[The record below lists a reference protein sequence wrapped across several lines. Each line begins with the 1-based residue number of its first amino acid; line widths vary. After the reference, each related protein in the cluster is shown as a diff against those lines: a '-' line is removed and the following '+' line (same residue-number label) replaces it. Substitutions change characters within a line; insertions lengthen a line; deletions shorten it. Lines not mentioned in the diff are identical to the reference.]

1 MPLLS
6 GGRKILWIITGLF
19 LLFSTLIVTITEV
32 ALPAAMIFPAL
43 YCLYSEKVPIR
54 WSPLVAIIPLVL
66 GILPSLR
73 FGAVTYGALLASA
86 FIMLMFLRKGYLGL
100 AIAIPSSLFFFLFML
115 VVITTAWYEGN
126 NFQTVLFQ
134 WTDQI
139 LNQVQMVYQGLLSAQ
154 DMERFQM
161 SRPVIQARIV
171 SLFPSIVLTSTATIL
186 WLNLQIVSGTFR
198 NVVLRT
204 WRSPDWV
211 VAIFILAGVLTL
223 VQHPTA
229 SAIGLNILITVGQVY
244 FFQGMGIVAYFMN
257 EQKWPGVIR
266 WPLYILIL
274 IQIYIMIIVAGL
286 GLFDTWFD
294 FRKRIRATKG
304 DEQ

>member
-43 YCLYSEKVPIR
+43 YCLYSEKVPFR
-54 WSPLVAIIPLVL
+54 WSPLVAIIPLAL

-73 FGAVTYGALLASA
+73 FGAVTYGVLLASA

-100 AIAIPSSLFFFLFML
+100 AIAIPSSLFFSLFML
-115 VVITTAWYEGN
+115 IVITTAWHEGN
-126 NFQTVLFQ
+126 NFKTVLFR

-171 SLFPSIVLTSTATIL
+171 SLFPSVVLTSIATIL

-198 NVVLRT
+198 NVALRT

-211 VAIFILAGVLTL
+211 VAFFIFAGILTL

-244 FFQGMGIVAYFMN
+244 FFQGMGIIAYFMN

-294 FRKRIRATKG
+294 FRKRIRAAKG